1 MMYYVNGM
9 ILNSEEIELCKIGEG
24 NEGSIYRI
32 GDSAVKIYDR
42 ACLKIRL
49 GRDAIDILNK
59 IPTNRILMPQFKVT
73 NQEGNFCGYATKYI
87 ENIPLNSSTYP
98 IGSFLRELLL
108 YEQDVKLLNDA
119 GVSTADM
126 TFNNVVYSKN
136 NGIYMIDPGSFNFSN
151 LNIVNNNYNEV
162 NRLFAQ
168 ILSLGLENEKQCRD
182 LYMALSNCRLYD
194 RILNTMDNENESI
207 QKYALKMIKR

>member
-9 ILNSEEIELCKIGEG
+9 ILNPEEIELCKIGEG

-73 NQEGNFCGYATKYI
+73 NQEGN
-87 ENIPLNSSTYP
+87 N
-98 IGSFLRELLL
+98 
-108 YEQDVKLLNDA
+108 
-119 GVSTADM
+119 
-126 TFNNVVYSKN
+126 
-136 NGIYMIDPGSFNFSN
+136 
-151 LNIVNNNYNEV
+151 
-162 NRLFAQ
+162 
-168 ILSLGLENEKQCRD
+168 
-182 LYMALSNCRLYD
+182 
-194 RILNTMDNENESI
+194 
-207 QKYALKMIKR
+207 